1 MGVPVSN
8 RLYVAF
14 DARGVDVAAFGRR
27 QGRTRV
33 QAFSHTALE
42 PGTLVPSPS
51 GTNLVRGDEVRD
63 ALARALDELGPPG
76 ARAML
81 VLPDGIARLALVD
94 VPPGADARDY
104 VRFRLAASLPWPA
117 AEALVEAL
125 PVGRRRVVGA
135 AVRRATVAQYEQL
148 AAAAGLSPER
158 VHLAPLMA
166 LSALARG
173 AVADGVHA
181 VLGDVALCLAFIRD
195 GGIVSVRNRRRD
207 GVGEEARWLLDEVRR
222 TAGQAGDGRGRVE
235 LILSGSGAEDLRRTL
250 GQAATGRSLQGPR
263 EWPAATEA
271 AWLAGVLT

>member
-173 AVADGVHA
+173 AGADGVHA
-181 VLGDVALCLAFIRD
+181 VLGDVALCLAFI
-195 GGIVSVRNRRRD
+195 RD

-235 LILSGSGAEDLRRTL
+235 LVLSGSGAEDLRRTL